1 LIQKKEDVWGG
12 MLMGAKSPFVCEVTP
27 ANKEIVINLD
37 EAKLPEPNLE

>member
-1 LIQKKEDVWGG
+1 
-12 MLMGAKSPFVCEVTP
+12 MGAKSPFVCEVTP